1 MKKAKRV
8 FLLLSI
14 VVSSF
19 KVSAQEYYHG
29 FGGAADYV
37 IFKLVYSSPTE
48 SVNYT
53 GGIAVPGVFYKATL
67 GLADHF
73 GISAYPFL
81 GLSFSANSQTGSSG
95 SFGISLPIAAELY
108 AGDMDDACFIAGA
121 GFSYTFLASSYS
133 GSGSVVGPMLQVGG
147 QFNLREKLVGIRL
160 SYTIGLNK
168 SKFDDSSI
176 TVTTDKRSMLSIGF
190 YYPLGQ

>member
-1 MKKAKRV
+1 MKKK
-8 FLLLSI
+8 LLIALLML
-14 VVSSF
+14 VVNSFNASS
-19 KVSAQEYYHG
+19 QDYYHG
-29 FGGAADYV
+29 FGGQFCYGIYHLDYT
-37 IFKLVYSSPTE
+37 SPTE

-53 GGIAVPGVFYKATL
+53 GVAVVPGAFYKATF

-81 GLSFSANSQTGSSG
+81 GLSLNVNSQSGGSG
-95 SFGISLPIAAELY
+95 SFGLSLPLAFELY

-121 GFSYTFLASSYS
+121 GFSYTFLASTGY
-133 GSGSVVGPMLQVGG
+133 GSSSVVGPMGQIGG
-147 QFNLREKLVGIRL
+147 QFNFRDRLVGIRL

-168 SKFDDSSI
+168 SEIDVPNVIINKD
-176 TVTTDKRSMLSIGF
+176 TRSMLTLGF